1 MQRRNDLDR
10 RELRRRKKWTVTA
23 RIVEKSGF
31 GFDMRAASA

>member
-1 MQRRNDLDR
+1 MQRRNDPDR
-10 RELRRRKKWTVTA
+10 RGLRRREKWTATA